1 MRQKDIQ
8 VRHRRFLETE
18 AMTVKFR
25 GLAPEMIQ
33 HMSRT
38 DSETLSDWIK
48 DAVRFRLRYD
58 LKGDL
63 SLSEFISLQ
72 PSIPFKAID
81 ANADEVVVKALED
94 LNAMAGRA
102 DSDMALVIRMLFQI
116 THFMRAGLGD
126 LIFSNPNLNTNGI
139 DGQRVFEEGKKVSH
153 EFLKRARGEN
163 VG

>member
-58 LKGDL
+58 LKGICHYQ
-63 SLSEFISLQ
+63 SSYRSSLQ
-72 PSIPFKAID
+72 SHLKQLKPMQMRLL
-81 ANADEVVVKALED
+81 LEP
-94 LNAMAGRA
+94 LR
-102 DSDMALVIRMLFQI
+102 I
-116 THFMRAGLGD
+116 
-126 LIFSNPNLNTNGI
+126 
-139 DGQRVFEEGKKVSH
+139 
-153 EFLKRARGEN
+153 
-163 VG
+163 